1 MLKPMSKEIKE
12 DKERI
17 KDLIEDGLL
26 DAKSKRL
33 IRIGTARLDDFIKS
47 LCFNIDN
54 PDYVRK
60 T

>member
-1 MLKPMSKEIKE
+1 MSKEIKE